1 MSAKASVTAHR
12 RAVHRKGSRRKRRRR
27 ESSPDQIPKNVL
39 RAFALTLCIGLGMI
53 LACSVVAYFL
63 PDPLSAIPPL
73 SYLAMGVTALA
84 GGWIAGKL
92 QGGAPLIV
100 GLINGML
107 LIAAAL
113 IVSLF
118 FRSLSSG
125 YSAPFSALLHAA
137 VPLLSFAG
145 ALIGTKRTG

>member
-1 MSAKASVTAHR
+1 MSAKASITAR
-12 RAVHRKGSRRKRRRR
+12 RRVMRRKSAQRRKRRR

-39 RAFALTLCIGLGMI
+39 RAFALTLCLGLGMI
-53 LACSVVAYFL
+53 LICSVVAYFL
-63 PDPLSAIPPL
+63 PDPLSAIRPL
-73 SYLAMGVTALA
+73 SYVAMGVTALA

-107 LIAAAL
+107 LTAAAL

-118 FRSLSSG
+118 FRSLSNG
-125 YSAPFSALLHAA
+125 YSAPLSALLHAA
-137 VPLLSFAG
+137 VPALSFVG
-145 ALIGTKRTG
+145 ALIGTRRKS